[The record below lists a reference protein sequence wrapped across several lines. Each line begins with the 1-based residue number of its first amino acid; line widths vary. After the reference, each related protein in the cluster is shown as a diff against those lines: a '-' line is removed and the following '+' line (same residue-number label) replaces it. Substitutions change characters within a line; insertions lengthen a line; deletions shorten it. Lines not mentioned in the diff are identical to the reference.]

1 MEIYVFIGILQLYP
15 YTFTPLG
22 YMSCEGQTLSISQYQ
37 TLYALIGSTYGGDGR
52 TTFALPNLK
61 GAEPLPQMKYYIAK
75 TVSGEF
81 SAIVERVIE
90 SLKAEGFG
98 VLTDIDVKATMKKK
112 LDIDFRDYRILGAC
126 NPPLAHQALTADDK
140 IGTMLPCN
148 VIVQDLG
155 GGKIEVAAIN
165 PAVSMEHVG
174 NPTLNTLAETVTSKL
189 KRVIA
194 TI

>member
-1 MEIYVFIGILQLYP
+1 MQ
-15 YTFTPLG
+15 
-22 YMSCEGQTLSISQYQ
+22 
-37 TLYALIGSTYGGDGR
+37 
-52 TTFALPNLK
+52 
-61 GAEPLPQMKYYIAK
+61 YYIAK
-75 TVSGEF
+75 TVSGGF
-81 SAIVERVIE
+81 PATVERVIE

-98 VLTDIDVKATMKKK
+98 VLTEIDVKATMKKK

-155 GGKIEVAAIN
+155 DGKIEVAAIN
-165 PAVSMEHVG
+165 PAISMEQVG
-174 NPTLNTLAETVTSKL
+174 NPTLKAIAESVTGKL

-194 TI
+194 AI